1 MNQDSKDHSVTDRIT
16 TAYILA
22 GGQSSRMG
30 SDKGL
35 MPFRQKLLVQ
45 HGIDVL
51 QKVFS
56 KVKIIANA
64 PLYKQFG
71 LEVIPDKIPE
81 KGPMGGIYTGLV
93 DCQEASAF
101 FLGCDMPFISEQAIM
116 YLLEQGKGATAVV
129 SSGST
134 IHPLCGIYAA
144 KDLAVIKEHLDTGK
158 LKMLRLLEHLSPS
171 YVFFEEKE
179 WPDTFTNI
187 NTPEDLSQSGV

>member
-1 MNQDSKDHSVTDRIT
+1 MSQDSKNHLETDGVTS
-16 TAYILA
+16 AYILA

-35 MPFRQKLLVQ
+35 LIFRQKLLVQ

-56 KVKIIANA
+56 KVTIIANS
-64 PLYKQFG
+64 PQYQQFG
-71 LEVIPDKIPE
+71 IEVIPDIIQG
-81 KGPMGGIYTGLV
+81 KGPMGGIYTGLL
-93 DCQEASAF
+93 DCQESTAF
-101 FLGCDMPFISEQAIM
+101 FLGCDMPFITEQAIR
-116 YLLEQGKGATAVV
+116 YLIGHGKGATAVA

-134 IHPLCGIYAA
+134 IHPLFGTYAV

-158 LKMLRLLEHLSPS
+158 YKMLRLLEHLSPS

-179 WPDTFTNI
+179 WTDTFTNI
-187 NTPEDLSQSGV
+187 NTPEDLI